1 MMAFTHPHP
10 RRRSSNTPMSLPSL
24 SPTSSYDALSSPT
37 SSLRKSSTFN
47 SPTTPP
53 CSDTD
58 PILNIPSLPRRS
70 PTCPKG
76 LEDAVAAGDRRIAEL
91 LGAIDR
97 DIAGVG
103 EPVTDSQATIVAEAS
118 PVPRFMLNAE
128 GIDSDP
134 MDIDH
139 ATAARQAHPSYH
151 EMRPKHH
158 PSDSGIGS
166 SSSSSLHYAGFK
178 GNLIETRL
186 ALIPHWLTNETAAN
200 SRMERAKMSPRMNH
214 STPIGINGMAA
225 SGGVASYPSQHAL
238 SEHACRQIQ
247 KYIIVP
253 IMKDEKLQSFHPLVH
268 RIPYLVARKEI
279 ICLRD
284 LEKLL
289 LTLAPVS
296 ETLSYGSWS
305 LSQGL
310 ISSAKRFSA
319 SKSAFF
325 TFCNTTIQA
334 LHTTV
339 PHLSKQDQQR
349 PADRPYTNGYFLDLV
364 EQVRQYAAIVAAQRA
379 RQNTHESE
387 NTE

>member
-1 MMAFTHPHP
+1 MAFAHPHP

-24 SPTSSYDALSSPT
+24 SPTLSYDALSSPT
-37 SSLRKSSTFN
+37 SSLKKSSTFN

-53 CSDTD
+53 CNDTD

-70 PTCPKG
+70 PTCPKD
-76 LEDAVAAGDRRIAEL
+76 LEDAVAAGDTRIAEL

-97 DIAGVG
+97 DIAGLDEIV
-103 EPVTDSQATIVAEAS
+103 VDSQATVVAEAS
-118 PVPRFMLNAE
+118 PVPRFMLAE
-128 GIDSDP
+128 GIDLDR

-139 ATAARQAHPSYH
+139 ATTLRQGNLPRP
-151 EMRPKHH
+151 EMRRKHH
-158 PSDSGIGS
+158 ASDSGIGS
-166 SSSSSLHYAGFK
+166 SSSSTRYYAGLK
-178 GNLIETRL
+178 GNLIETWL
-186 ALIPHWLTNETAAN
+186 HLYNALTMAIAAN
-200 SRMERAKMSPRMNH
+200 HRTEGARMSPRMNH
-214 STPIGINGMAA
+214 STPVGINGMPA
-225 SGGVASYPSQHAL
+225 SGSATSDPSQHVL

-253 IMKDEKLQSFHPLVH
+253 IVKDEKLQSFHPLVH
-268 RIPYLVARKEI
+268 RIPFLVARKEI

-296 ETLSYGSWS
+296 KLSLYGSRS
-305 LSQGL
+305 SVQGL
-310 ISSAKRFSA
+310 ISGAKRFSA

-339 PHLSKQDQQR
+339 PHLSKRDQQR

-364 EQVRQYAAIVAAQRA
+364 EQVRQYAAIVAEQRA
-379 RQNTHESE
+379 RMASHQSE
-387 NTE
+387 TAE